1 MFNALLAEDLYV
13 YNCLI
18 TDLHESKKNPQAP
31 KHTAKILWDARRW
44 QVGAEQTD
52 ETKDRGKKCTH
63 KPTQRAN

>member
-1 MFNALLAEDLYV
+1 MAEDLYV

-18 TDLHESKKNPQAP
+18 TDLQKKTQAP
-31 KHTAKILWDARRW
+31 KHTAKILRDARRW

-52 ETKDRGKKCTH
+52 ETKDRGKKRTH